1 MDKVQIEIKDELIH
15 QDEAKKKS
23 IATSSIE
30 KTNILNEKVHNNNVR
45 IDQWTILPSTEQE
58 NTSVKSE
65 TIKMKMDLKT
75 EVKQENFREFE
86 THEQVGIDLITS
98 KDFETSVKPETK
110 KNIIT

>member
-1 MDKVQIEIKDELIH
+1 MDKVQIEIVKDEFIH

-30 KTNILNEKVHNNNVR
+30 KTNILNEKVHVL
-45 IDQWTILPSTEQE
+45 IDQGIILPLTEQE
-58 NTSVKSE
+58 TTSVKSGK
-65 TIKMKMDLKT
+65 IKMKMDSKT
-75 EVKQENFREFE
+75 EVKQENFRKFE